1 MKRIPNK
8 EQRSFPT
15 QDEIRMARES
25 DLLEFIRR
33 LGYTTKKN
41 GANEQYLEGHDS
53 LKISHNK
60 WCWHSQNRLGGSC
73 IDFAM
78 HFPEPQQRNFK
89 EAVWLVLD
97 TMNLMDF
104 SEEGKL
110 KQSVARSMTK
120 PVEKEKAQPLILP
133 PRNDNANRV
142 IAYLTQNRLI
152 DRAIVL
158 DMIRQKKLYESKDKH
173 NCVFL
178 GHDSTGEV
186 RYAFNRGTLSGVR
199 FAGDCPGSSK
209 DYGFV
214 MEGRSDRLYVFES
227 PIDALSHATL
237 TKLKG
242 QDPAQDTR
250 LSLGC
255 VSERA
260 MLQYLKDNP
269 AINAVVLCLDND
281 KAGIQA
287 TQRIEA
293 ALKDSKL
300 TVSIEPP
307 SAKDHNDGLALFM
320 QKHRQKVM
328 G

>member
-1 MKRIPNK
+1 MKRIHSK
-8 EQRSFPT
+8 GHRSFPT

-33 LGYTTKKN
+33 LGYSTKKN

-78 HFPEPQQRNFK
+78 HFPEPDQRAFK

-97 TMNLMDF
+97 TMNIRDF
-104 SEEGKL
+104 STNSIPPSIVKRPAE
-110 KQSVARSMTK
+110 QMDD
-120 PVEKEKAQPLILP
+120 QPLILP
-133 PRNDNANRV
+133 PRYENANRV
-142 IAYLTQNRLI
+142 IAYLTQSRLI
-152 DRAIVL
+152 DRTIVM

-186 RYAFNRGTLSGVR
+186 RYAFNRGTLSGIR
-199 FAGDCPGSSK
+199 FAGDSPGSSK

-214 MEGRSDRLYVFES
+214 MEGSGDRLYVFES

-242 QDPAQDTR
+242 QDPTQDTR

-260 MLQYLKDNP
+260 MLQYLKDHP
-269 AINAVVLCLDND
+269 AIKTVVLCLDND

-287 TQRIEA
+287 TRRIEE
-293 ALKDSKL
+293 ALQGSNFI
-300 TVSIEPP
+300 VSIEPP
-307 SAKDHNDGLALFM
+307 NAKDHNDDLVIFM

>member
-1 MKRIPNK
+1 MKRIHNK
-8 EQRSFPT
+8 GQRSFPSP
-15 QDEIRMARES
+15 DEIRMARES

-33 LGYTTKKN
+33 LGYSTKKN

-73 IDFAM
+73 IDFVM
-78 HFPEPQQRNFK
+78 HFPEPNQIAFK

-104 SEEGKL
+104 NGEQNL
-110 KQSVARSMTK
+110 KQPVAKLMTK
-120 PVEKEKAQPLILP
+120 SAEKEEIQPLILP
-133 PRNDNANRV
+133 PRHENANRV
-142 IAYLTQNRLI
+142 IAYLTHSRLI
-152 DRAIVL
+152 DRTIVL

-178 GHDSTGEV
+178 GHDSSGEV
-186 RYAFNRGTLSGVR
+186 RHAFNRGTLSGVR

-214 MEGRSDRLYVFES
+214 MEGCSDQMYVFES

-242 QDPAQDTR
+242 QDITQDTR

-260 MLQYLKDNP
+260 MLQYLKDYP
-269 AINAVVLCLDND
+269 AIKAVVLCLDND

-287 TQRIEA
+287 TKRIEE
-293 ALKDSKL
+293 ALQDSSL
-300 TVSIEPP
+300 TVSAEPP
-307 SAKDHNDGLALFM
+307 TAKDFNEDLVLFM
-320 QKHRQKVM
+320 QRNRQKVM